1 MPRRLRLATWNV
13 NSLRLRAKH
22 LARLVAEHKP
32 DVLCLQEIKVADD
45 AFPHQTLRD
54 LGFAHVAVAGQP
66 MWHGVAIASTV
77 PLERVTRRS
86 WCGKDDARHI
96 AVHLPGGIELH
107 NFYVPAGGDI
117 PDPVANDKFAH
128 KLGFLDEMTAF
139 FAASNGKSGGGRGA
153 GKSRLVLVGDLN
165 VAPLPTD
172 VWSHKQ
178 LLKVV
183 SHTPVE
189 VAAFE
194 RLQASRRWVDAV
206 RRFVPAERRL
216 YTWWSYRAHDW
227 EKSDRGRR
235 LDHVWVTPALEGALR
250 GAAVLK
256 GWRGF
261 EPASDHVPVVVEL
274 AL

>member
-1 MPRRLRLATWNV
+1 MARRLRLATWNV
-13 NSLRLRAKH
+13 NSVRLRAAH

-45 AFPHQTLRD
+45 AFPHQALRD
-54 LGFAHVAVAGQP
+54 LGFAHIAVAGQP
-66 MWHGVAIASTV
+66 MWHGVAIASTLK
-77 PLERVTRRS
+77 LERVTRRS

-96 AVHLPGGIELH
+96 AARLPGGIEVH

-117 PDPVANDKFAH
+117 PDPEANEKFAH
-128 KLGFLDEMTAF
+128 KLRFLAEMTEF
-139 FAASNGKSGGGRGA
+139 FALPDGRRA
-153 GKSRLVLVGDLN
+153 TKARHVLVGDLN

-194 RLQASRRWVDAV
+194 RLRASRRWVDAV
-206 RRFVPAERRL
+206 RRFVPAEQRL
-216 YTWWSYRAHDW
+216 YTWWSYRAQDW

-235 LDHVWVTPALEGALR
+235 LDHVWVTPALEGSLR
-250 GAAVLK
+250 GAKVLK
-256 GWRGF
+256 GWRGI
-261 EPASDHVPVVVEL
+261 EPASDHVPVVVDL

>member
-1 MPRRLRLATWNV
+1 LPRRLRLATWNV

-22 LARLVAEHKP
+22 LERLVAEHKP
-32 DVLCLQEIKVADD
+32 DVLCMQEIKVADEH
-45 AFPHQTLRD
+45 FPHQVLRD
-54 LGFAHVAVAGQP
+54 LGFAHIAVAGQR
-66 MWHGVAIASTV
+66 MWHGVAIASTMK
-77 PLERVTRRS
+77 LERVTRRS

-96 AVHLPGGIELH
+96 AARLPGGIELH

-128 KLGFLDEMTAF
+128 KLNFLAEMTQF
-139 FAASNGKSGGGRGA
+139 FSARGQA
-153 GKSRLVLVGDLN
+153 KTRQILVGDLN

-183 SHTPVE
+183 SHTRVE

-194 RLQASRRWVDAV
+194 RLQASRLWVDAV
-206 RRFVPAERRL
+206 RRFVPPEKRL
-216 YTWWSYRAHDW
+216 YTWWSYRAQDW

-235 LDHVWVTPALEGALR
+235 LDHVWVTPALQASLR
-250 GAAVLK
+250 GAKVLK
-256 GWRGF
+256 TWRGM
-261 EPASDHVPVVVEL
+261 EPASDHVPVVVDL